1 MRFEKAYER
10 SEQGRL
16 GRAPSKL
23 VGPDSGQVDEA
34 LRPTLRPK
42 RCRKR
47 CACSA
52 VTLRRLIQRRRLC
65 RRPPS
70 AFRRMGRHCRWRNWM

>member
-10 SEQGRL
+10 SKQGRL

-42 RCRKR
+42 RCGKR
-47 CACSA
+47 GE
-52 VTLRRLIQRRRLC
+52 RERDRIIWY
-65 RRPPS
+65 P
-70 AFRRMGRHCRWRNWM
+70 GRHSLEQPQSG